1 MKAGAVDCPL
11 FISSTKYNMD
21 SSNSMSSF
29 NSEDNSHRKH
39 DFLIVGI
46 GASSGGIQAMQ
57 VFFEQVP
64 PDSGMA
70 YVVILHLSPEH
81 DSKLAQVLQ
90 ATCSIPV
97 SQVTEK
103 VLVEPDHVYVIPP
116 NKHLIMDDGY
126 ILVSPNIKLEERRA
140 PVDIF
145 FRSLAESH
153 GSGAVCVVLSGTG
166 ANGSMGLKRIKEL
179 GGVAFVQN
187 PREAEFNEMP
197 RNAIA
202 TDLVDEVLPV
212 AQIPQKIIDYRN
224 SIINVNIPF
233 GKEGRPEGLQ
243 LALREIFTQLRVR
256 TGHDFSNYKRP
267 TLLRRIERRINIRNL
282 PDLPSYATF
291 LQTNPEEVVALL
303 KDLLISV
310 TNFFRDPRAFEI
322 LAKQVLPEIIKEKK
336 PDQQLRIWVAGCAT
350 GEEAYSIAMLCA
362 ELVQNEPEA
371 LKVQIFA
378 TDIDE
383 AAVNHAREGLYTLND
398 AAYISPE
405 RLRRFFNKEGESYR
419 IRREIR
425 EMILFASHN
434 FLKDPPFSHLDIV
447 ACRNVLIYLNRTA
460 QERAMETFHFAL
472 NQGGFLFVGSS
483 ESADSWSDL
492 FTSFNREY
500 HIFQSRKKL
509 LRPFPVPESVPSLK
523 IDPPRL
529 ATTAIEKERSMERI
543 SFGELHQR
551 LLEEYA
557 PPSVL
562 INEEYDII
570 HISEKAGRYLQI
582 AGGEPSQNL
591 LKLIRQELRLELR
604 SALYQALQHKTA
616 AEARGLTVTINDKIE
631 TINVHVRPVLQG
643 TDVVRGY
650 ILVLF
655 EKVTGENPGG
665 DVILTSEE
673 PVARQLEAELVYL
686 KAQLRASNEQHE
698 FNAEE
703 LKASNE
709 ELQAMNEELR
719 SAAEEL
725 ETSKEEL
732 QSINEELRTVNQEL
746 KVKIDETS
754 LAGNNLQN
762 LINSASI
769 GTIFLDRGF
778 RVALFTPAIRELF
791 NLIPADLGR
800 PLSDITHHLEYHQ
813 LLNDAEQVLEKLYVI
828 EREVKTTSG
837 KVFIMRVLPYRTA
850 EDRINGV
857 VVTFVDITSRK
868 FAEQELIASEEK
880 FRNLFESIDEGFCIS
895 EMIFDENNTPV
906 DYRILE
912 VNAEFKRQNNLFDG
926 TGKTARELHLEVNAE
941 WLERFGN
948 VVLTGNSTR
957 FEGQLSA
964 TGRWYSIYASRI
976 ESQATKLIA
985 VVYDDITER
994 KYRELN
1000 SVLLA
1005 AIAKDIVAI
1014 SKAEDIMESAGE
1026 KIYRHFG
1033 LSRLAFAYAN
1043 EQTDSITIIY
1053 EKKENGLTGFPGEQ
1067 SLSAFISED
1076 FLRTLKKG
1084 NLVVVN
1090 DIATNPHIARK
1101 GMFLAKGVGAQ
1112 LIAPYVTEGQL
1123 NFIIIMQ
1130 KDSSYSWR
1138 ADETSL
1144 LEELAPR
1151 IYLCLQRVQNDEA
1164 IRLSEE
1170 YYRTLLTS
1178 MDEGFYMVEPLFD
1191 EKERIHDFKFLQV
1204 NPALYKNTGLQ
1215 GILGRTF
1222 REILPGIPEN
1232 WLAIHSKVA
1241 TNGQPVR
1248 FEMEIK
1254 EEPLKGWYDIYMQR
1268 VGKPRQPRVA
1278 VFIMNI
1284 TDRKALE
1291 KQKDEFIGVA
1301 SHELKTPV
1309 TSIKAY
1315 TEVLQEKF
1323 RETNDKE
1330 STSLLEKMDLQI
1342 DRLTDLIHRMLDAAK
1357 VSEGLLSLDTSRFD
1371 INMLISEELENMQR
1385 LTRKHQIVFTPDRQI
1400 KPVLADRGRIS
1411 EVLVNLVSNAV
1422 KYSPNGGEIA
1432 VSTTHTG
1439 EGVRVRVSDQGIG
1452 IPQEQIAYVFDRLFR
1467 VQHPQTH
1474 NFPGM
1479 GLGLYISAGIIR
1491 RHGGSIEAE
1500 SDKGKGAVFSFL
1512 LPYNNL
1518 AQK

>member
-1 MKAGAVDCPL
+1 
-11 FISSTKYNMD
+11 
-21 SSNSMSSF
+21 MSSF

-39 DFLIVGI
+39 EFLIVGI

-57 VFFEQVP
+57 VFFEHVP

-70 YVVILHLSPEH
+70 YVVILHLSPDN

-90 ATCSIPV
+90 AVCPIPV

-103 VLVEPDHVYVIPP
+103 IIVEPDHVYVIPP

-126 ILVSPNIKLEERRA
+126 ILVSPNIQLEERRA

-153 GSGAVCVVLSGTG
+153 GSNAVCVVLSGIG

-187 PREAEFNEMP
+187 PREAEYNDMP

-202 TDLVDEVLPV
+202 TGLVDEVLPV
-212 AQIPQKIIDYRN
+212 AQIHQKIIDYRN
-224 SIINVNIPF
+224 SIINVSISS
-233 GKEGRPEGLQ
+233 GEEKRPEGMQ
-243 LALREIFTQLRVR
+243 QALREIFTQLRLR

-282 PDLPSYATF
+282 PDLTSYAAF
-291 LQTNPEEVVALL
+291 LQTNPDEVMSLL

-310 TNFFRDPRAFEI
+310 TNFFRDTKAFEV
-322 LAKQVLPEIIKEKK
+322 LEQRLLPEIIKEKT

-362 ELVQNEPEA
+362 ELVQNELEA
-371 LKVQIFA
+371 PKIQIFA

-383 AAVNHAREGLYTLND
+383 VAINHARDGLYTLND

-405 RLRRFFNKEGESYR
+405 RLRRFFNKEGEVYR

-425 EMILFASHN
+425 ETILFANHN
-434 FLKDPPFSHLDIV
+434 FLKDPPFSHLDII

-472 NQGGFLFVGSS
+472 NQGGFLFLGSS

-492 FTSFNREY
+492 FKPFNREY

-509 LRPFPVPESVPSLK
+509 LRPFPVPESVPALK
-523 IDPPRL
+523 VEPPRL
-529 ATTAIEKERSMERI
+529 SPASIDKERSMERL

-557 PPSVL
+557 PPSLL

-570 HISEKAGRYLQI
+570 HISDKAGRYLQI

-604 SALYQALQHKTA
+604 SALYQALQRQVA
-616 AEARGLTVTINDKIE
+616 VEAKGLKVTINDKIE
-631 TINVHVRPVLQG
+631 TINIHVRPVLQSAE
-643 TDVVRGY
+643 VIRGY

-655 EKVTGENPGG
+655 EKETEENRGKE
-665 DVILTSEE
+665 VVLSSEE
-673 PVARQLEAELVYL
+673 PVARQLEAELVNL

-746 KVKIDETS
+746 KVKIEETS

-762 LINSASI
+762 LINSANI
-769 GTIFLDRGF
+769 GTIFLDRSF
-778 RVALFTPAIRELF
+778 RIALFTPAIRELF

-800 PLSDITHHLEYHQ
+800 PLSDITHHLEYQQ
-813 LLNDAEQVLEKLYVI
+813 LLNDAEQVLEKLSVI
-828 EREVKTTSG
+828 EREVKASSG

-912 VNAEFKRQNNLFDG
+912 VNAEFKRQNKLDNAI
-926 TGKTARELHLEVNAE
+926 GKTATELHLEVSRE
-941 WLERFGN
+941 WLQYFGN
-948 VVLTGNSTR
+948 VAMTGNSIR
-957 FEGQLSA
+957 FEGQMPA

-976 ESQATKLIA
+976 GGSQQSQSIA

-1005 AIAKDIVAI
+1005 AISKDIVAVN
-1014 SKAEDIMESAGE
+1014 KAEDIMQSAGE

-1033 LSRLAFAYAN
+1033 LSRLVFAYAN

-1067 SLSAFISED
+1067 TLSAFISGD
-1076 FLRTLKKG
+1076 LLRILKKG
-1084 NLVVVN
+1084 SLVVIN
-1090 DIATNPHIARK
+1090 DIATNSHIAHK
-1101 GMFLAKGVGAQ
+1101 GMFLANGVGAQ

-1130 KDSSYSWR
+1130 KDSSYNWR
-1138 ADETSL
+1138 PDETGL

-1151 IYLCLQRVQNDEA
+1151 IYLCLQRVQNDEV

-1170 YYRTLLTS
+1170 NYRTLLTS
-1178 MDEGFYMVEPLFD
+1178 MDEGFYIVEPLFD
-1191 EKERIHDFKFLQV
+1191 EKERIYDFKFLQV
-1204 NPALYKNTGLQ
+1204 NPALYKNTGLH
-1215 GILGRTF
+1215 GIPGKTF
-1222 REILPGIPEN
+1222 REILPDIPET
-1232 WLAIHSKVA
+1232 WLSIHSKVVA
-1241 TNGQPVR
+1241 NGQPVR

-1254 EEPLKGWYDIYMQR
+1254 EEPIKGWYDIYMQR
-1268 VGKPRQPRVA
+1268 VGKPRQQRVA

-1315 TEVLQEKF
+1315 AEVLQEKF

-1330 STSLLEKMDLQI
+1330 SASLVEKMDLQI
-1342 DRLTDLIHRMLDAAK
+1342 DRLTDLIHHMLDAAK
-1357 VSEGLLSLDTSRFD
+1357 VSEDLLTLDTSWFD
-1371 INMLISEELENMQR
+1371 INMLIREEIEDMQR
-1385 LTRKHQIVFTPDRQI
+1385 LTRKHRMVFKPDMQV
-1400 KPVLADRGRIS
+1400 KPVLADKGRIT
-1411 EVLVNLVSNAV
+1411 EVLVNLISNAV
-1422 KYSPNGGEIA
+1422 KYSPEGGEIT
-1432 VSTTHTG
+1432 VSTTHTA
-1439 EGVRVRVSDQGIG
+1439 EGVRVHVSDQGIG
-1452 IPQEQIAYVFDRLFR
+1452 IPKDQIAHVFDRLFR
-1467 VQHPQTH
+1467 VQHPQIQ

-1491 RHGGSIEAE
+1491 CHGGSIEAR
-1500 SDKGKGAVFSFL
+1500 SNKGKGTVFSFL
-1512 LPYNNL
+1512 LPYDGL
-1518 AQK
+1518 PQK